1 MEQII
6 NIIGWFLELLMIEM
20 CVHFVWNSKSKIR
33 FLTVL
38 LFLYN
43 GLAFLLITNKIVPYY
58 CRYIIYILIFITCY
72 VEFRSNFVKTFKKFL
87 IAMTFAGI
95 AEVLAAFAVAP
106 FESRINS
113 QTGLLVAVNTVSI
126 IIVFVFHKL
135 FRKRDRNS
143 SYGLADEKVF
153 HTMIFCTIPV
163 VIMIIDYS
171 IHQELRIIYDMVI
184 SVLIIVIYK
193 YLLKVRI
200 TEKELEKKNLELE
213 MQRIYGDAYK
223 ELLDE
228 VRKRQHDFK
237 NQLTAIYSM
246 HLVAETL
253 DELVEM
259 QKEYC
264 EKLEENIRYDQIL
277 TKCNE
282 PILAGFLYYKCIACE
297 KMGVK
302 VDYTISVTSAEC
314 QIALHEIIEII
325 GIFMDNACEQ
335 VVELSC
341 DSRTI
346 ELSVD
351 DNDGAITIEIGNPSR
366 PLTSREIE
374 QMFQPG
380 FSTKGEN
387 RGLGLPRV
395 KQLVK
400 NHNLELIV
408 FNSEKYG
415 RSRLNFKLIIKK

>member
-153 HTMIFCTIPV
+153 HTMIF
-163 VIMIIDYS
+163 
-171 IHQELRIIYDMVI
+171 
-184 SVLIIVIYK
+184 
-193 YLLKVRI
+193 
-200 TEKELEKKNLELE
+200 
-213 MQRIYGDAYK
+213 
-223 ELLDE
+223 
-228 VRKRQHDFK
+228 
-237 NQLTAIYSM
+237 
-246 HLVAETL
+246 
-253 DELVEM
+253 
-259 QKEYC
+259 
-264 EKLEENIRYDQIL
+264 
-277 TKCNE
+277 
-282 PILAGFLYYKCIACE
+282 
-297 KMGVK
+297 
-302 VDYTISVTSAEC
+302 
-314 QIALHEIIEII
+314 
-325 GIFMDNACEQ
+325 
-335 VVELSC
+335 
-341 DSRTI
+341 
-346 ELSVD
+346 
-351 DNDGAITIEIGNPSR
+351 
-366 PLTSREIE
+366 
-374 QMFQPG
+374 
-380 FSTKGEN
+380 
-387 RGLGLPRV
+387 
-395 KQLVK
+395 
-400 NHNLELIV
+400 
-408 FNSEKYG
+408 
-415 RSRLNFKLIIKK
+415 